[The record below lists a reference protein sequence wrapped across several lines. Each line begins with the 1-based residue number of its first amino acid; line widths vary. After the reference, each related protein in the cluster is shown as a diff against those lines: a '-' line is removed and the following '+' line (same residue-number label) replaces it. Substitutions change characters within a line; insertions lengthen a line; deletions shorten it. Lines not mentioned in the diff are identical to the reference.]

1 MKLYKNHQ
9 HNASFITKNGFLC
22 SRYTAVWSKS
32 FFYAVAIQRLCKN
45 AFFMQSPYSES
56 YFYTF
61 FILSLLSESYFNAF
75 FILSPLSESYFNAFF
90 ILSPLSESYFNAF
103 FILSLISESL
113 YYSFMLQYIQIERM
127 NQIHPLNFTVTYR
140 KFLISKPPS
149 YLRFTSS
156 LILWEV
162 NMKNEGGG
170 RLQTSLVP
178 HEAGSKLLTSY
189 SPGGLGASKLNSI
202 SQTLSTMMMLL
213 L

>member
-1 MKLYKNHQ
+1 
-9 HNASFITKNGFLC
+9 
-22 SRYTAVWSKS
+22 
-32 FFYAVAIQRLCKN
+32 
-45 AFFMQSPYSES
+45 
-56 YFYTF
+56 
-61 FILSLLSESYFNAF
+61 
-75 FILSPLSESYFNAFF
+75 
-90 ILSPLSESYFNAF
+90 
-103 FILSLISESL
+103 
-113 YYSFMLQYIQIERM
+113 M

-170 RLQTSLVP
+170 RLETSLVP
-178 HEAGSKLLTSY
+178 HEAGSKPPNFLL
-189 SPGGLGASKLNSI
+189 PQGGWGASKLNSI

>member
-32 FFYAVAIQRLCKN
+32 FFYAVAIHRLCKN

-56 YFYTF
+56 HFYT
-61 FILSLLSESYFNAF
+61 F
-75 FILSPLSESYFNAFF
+75 FILSPLSESYFYT
-90 ILSPLSESYFNAF
+90 SYL
-103 FILSLISESL
+103 LSLISESL